1 MSTGV
6 ASLLEIEESVEV
18 LRQAGCEDL
27 TLLKCTS
34 TYPATAENTNLVTI
48 PFLKNRFGCT
58 VGLSDHTMGIG
69 VSVAAVGLG
78 ARVIEKHFTLR
89 RADGG
94 VDSAFS
100 MEPHEMEQLVRE
112 CHQAQLALGHVQ
124 LEVQTNEEKNR
135 LFKRSIYIAKPIAA
149 GETFTSDNIRIIRP
163 ALGLAPKF
171 WIDVIGKQATQA
183 LEPGQPLLQEHV
195 Q

>member
-1 MSTGV
+1 
-6 ASLLEIEESVEV
+6 
-18 LRQAGCEDL
+18 
-27 TLLKCTS
+27 
-34 TYPATAENTNLVTI
+34 LVTI

-69 VSVAAVGLG
+69 ISVAAVGLG

-100 MEPHEMEQLVRE
+100 MEPHEMQQLVYE
-112 CHQAQLALGHVQ
+112 CQQAQLALGHIQ
-124 LEVQTNEEKNR
+124 LEVQNNEEKNR

-149 GETFTSDNIRIIRP
+149 GETFTSENIRIIRP

-171 WIDVIGKQATQA
+171 WIDVIGKQATQP